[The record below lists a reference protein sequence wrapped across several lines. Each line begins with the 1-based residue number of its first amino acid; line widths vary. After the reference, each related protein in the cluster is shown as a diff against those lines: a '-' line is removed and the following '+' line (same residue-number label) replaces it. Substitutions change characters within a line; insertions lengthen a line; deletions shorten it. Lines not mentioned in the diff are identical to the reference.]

1 MGSRCEG
8 TAVDTDGN
16 NNTLEVSSEQN
27 GQENFDEPPLNA
39 PASDQGKTGKTTE
52 LKHTLQIGV
61 EMQNHGNCH
70 KQPPSKKFV
79 QLDPSAREFK
89 PVYSLQTPLIVP
101 PPAPFALYSLQ
112 TPLIQTPLIVPPPA
126 PCVLYSLQTPLIVPP
141 PAPFAA
147 WNFVQPTVGHPSQLA
162 YVAASQFITAYMPEQ
177 FNLNYMPS
185 SVPSPPLAWD
195 PSITVVLL
203 NTVPLETHPIQQS
216 DTDYSISASSAVP
229 SASAQ
234 LNAIGLSHMGIG
246 YGRGGRS
253 QRISTG
259 ESEPTRRPVATVGAA
274 WTAPKR
280 ENGSQVLPQFAFDE
294 AEAVSNCTQART
306 TLMMKNIPNKFK
318 QVSVLIDFCILILL
332 NINLDY

>member
-1 MGSRCEG
+1 MEIV
-8 TAVDTDGN
+8 TN
-16 NNTLEVSSEQN
+16 N
-27 GQENFDEPPLNA
+27 
-39 PASDQGKTGKTTE
+39 
-52 LKHTLQIGV
+52 H
-61 EMQNHGNCH
+61 HGDC
-70 KQPPSKKFV
+70 
-79 QLDPSAREFK
+79 
-89 PVYSLQTPLIVP
+89 QTPLIVP
-101 PPAPFALYSLQ
+101 PTAPFSLYSL
-112 TPLIQTPLIVPPPA
+112 L
-126 PCVLYSLQTPLIVPP
+126 TPLIVPP

-216 DTDYSISASSAVP
+216 YTDYSSSASSPVP

>member
-8 TAVDTDGN
+8 TVVDTDGN

-27 GQENFDEPPLNA
+27 GQENFDEAPLNV
-39 PASDQGKTGKTTE
+39 PESDQGKTGKTTE
-52 LKHTLQIGV
+52 LKHTLQIGA
-61 EMQNHGNCH
+61 EMQNHGDCH
-70 KQPPSKKFV
+70 KQPPSKKIV

-89 PVYSLQTPLIVP
+89 PV
-101 PPAPFALYSLQ
+101 
-112 TPLIQTPLIVPPPA
+112 
-126 PCVLYSLQTPLIVPP
+126 YSLQTPLIVPP

-216 DTDYSISASSAVP
+216 YTDYSSSASSPVP

>member
-1 MGSRCEG
+1 
-8 TAVDTDGN
+8 
-16 NNTLEVSSEQN
+16 
-27 GQENFDEPPLNA
+27 
-39 PASDQGKTGKTTE
+39 
-52 LKHTLQIGV
+52 
-61 EMQNHGNCH
+61 MQNHGDCH

-112 TPLIQTPLIVPPPA
+112 TPLT
-126 PCVLYSLQTPLIVPP
+126 VPP

-162 YVAASQFITAYMPEQ
+162 YVAASQFITAYMPEH

-216 DTDYSISASSAVP
+216 YTDYSSSASSAVP

-234 LNAIGLSHMGIG
+234 LNVIGLSHMGIG